1 MELQLINN
9 KPAIRNELIHTD
21 DFPFDSAEQLIEPE
35 EETIEVVSTDKP
47 FILANTMVVILEEM
61 KNQHI
66 IPVYIKDN
74 EVLISHTD
82 FIEATMQIASEVFRT
97 ETILKPNIRVS
108 HPIKGR
114 IPEAKNKPA
123 NELLDHEKTLYYERM
138 MFCIEIPTICD
149 DINGNKLSLTIG
161 GVKAFN
167 LDTLY
172 SKKGSDEHF
181 KIFIGF
187 KNTVCTNLCIQTDGY
202 SSTLKVNSIGQLK
215 ACIRSLI
222 ECFNA
227 PYHMHGL
234 RKLSEYSL
242 TEKQFAQLIG
252 RCRLYQHLPKNEQT
266 TITPLLYG
274 DNQLSAICK
283 DYYRDDSF
291 CRAAN
296 GNINLWRL
304 YNLLTGSNKSSYID
318 SFLDRSVN
326 AYSFTEQIRW
336 ALEGKAASWY
346 LN

>member
-1 MELQLINN
+1 MELQLINDQRS
-9 KPAIRNELIHTD
+9 PVVEITHFHAPSQAPSFLETEEL
-21 DFPFDSAEQLIEPE
+21 
-35 EETIEVVSTDKP
+35 STAQP
-47 FILANTMVVILEEM
+47 FIQANTIAVNLEEI
-61 KNQHI
+61 KNEHI

-82 FIEATMQIASEVFRT
+82 FIEATMQIPAEVFPD

-123 NELLDHEKTLYYERM
+123 NELHDHEKTLYYERM
-138 MFCIEIPTICD
+138 MFCLELPTICD

-161 GVKAFN
+161 GVKAFH

-172 SKKGSDEHF
+172 NKKGSDEHF

-202 SSTLKVNSIGQLK
+202 SSDLKVNNISQLK
-215 ACIRSLI
+215 ACIRTLI
-222 ECFNA
+222 ENYNA
-227 PYHMHGL
+227 PYHIHGL

-252 RCRLYQHLPKNEQT
+252 KCRLYQHLPRNSQPN
-266 TITPLLYG
+266 IPPLLYG

-283 DYYRDDSF
+283 DYYRDRSF
-291 CRAAN
+291 CRDED
-296 GNINLWRL
+296 GNINLWKL

-318 SFLDRSVN
+318 SFLDKSAN
-326 AYSFTEQIRW
+326 AYSFTEQLRF
-336 ALEGKAASWY
+336 ALEGRNESWY